1 MALPRGFK
9 AEAERTAQRLRAET
23 GVGESESI
31 DLLAAADCLGV
42 QVISA
47 TDLVPIERLREIERL
62 QAFAFSACTFEIN
75 ERQFIV
81 YNPLRSEARRASD
94 IAHEFAHIILQH
106 DLTEIQYLDGIPFR
120 TCRPDEEQQATTLGG
135 TLLLPRPVLLEEAR
149 RGATVEQV
157 ARKFGVT
164 REMAQFR
171 WNTTGV
177 ARQTAAAKAARNRP
191 RA

>member
-9 AEAERTAQRLRAET
+9 AEAERTARRLRAET
-23 GVGESESI
+23 GVGELEPL
-31 DLLAAADCLGV
+31 DLLAAAACLGV

-47 TDLVPIERLREIERL
+47 ADLVPVERLQEIERL

-75 ERQFIV
+75 GREFIV

-94 IAHEFAHIILQH
+94 IAHELAHVILEH

-120 TCRPDEEQQATTLGG
+120 TCQPDEEQQATALGG
-135 TLLLPRPVLLEEAR
+135 TLLLPRPALLEQAR
-149 RGATVEQV
+149 KGATVDQV
-157 ARKFGVT
+157 AKTFGVT
-164 REMAQFR
+164 KQMAQFR

-177 ARQTAAAKAARNRP
+177 ARQAAAAKAARNKLRT
-191 RA
+191 